1 MNPKF
6 SIVITVTRE
15 KYVHFALKSAIEQSF
30 SLESFEII
38 FSDNS
43 EKGLKNIFNKFKA
56 KNIKYHRPKKY
67 LPVHHHWD
75 FAFSKAKGDW
85 VLLLCDDDI
94 LDQECLV
101 CLDENIK
108 KYQNSEC
115 FFWYYGYFKKER
127 KYGNIESTFSL
138 PRVDGK
144 SEVLKSSL
152 ILEKIFR
159 AGNGIAAEH
168 KSNLPFVPR
177 AVYSRKLLKRIKKF
191 FGTYIIGP
199 EPMAGSAQ
207 ICLALTD
214 SVVKINKI
222 LTIIEISVDESASNQ
237 IQKGS
242 TYEKMMS
249 GIKVEYVPIKS
260 IRFFPSTSSDV
271 LLKIQKIL
279 NLNQY
284 SFNFIKF
291 FSISYFQLLEFKPNK
306 QLFDEMKTIYYDAFQ
321 KLNFLAKILV
331 KYEILKKTVMPYID
345 VLLIKTRFKKSNSWK
360 IISLKNVE
368 IDYYNSN
375 KKKLEIYK

>member
-1 MNPKF
+1 
-6 SIVITVTRE
+6 
-15 KYVHFALKSAIEQSF
+15 
-30 SLESFEII
+30 
-38 FSDNS
+38 
-43 EKGLKNIFNKFKA
+43 
-56 KNIKYHRPKKY
+56 
-67 LPVHHHWD
+67 
-75 FAFSKAKGDW
+75 
-85 VLLLCDDDI
+85 
-94 LDQECLV
+94 
-101 CLDENIK
+101 
-108 KYQNSEC
+108 
-115 FFWYYGYFKKER
+115 
-127 KYGNIESTFSL
+127 
-138 PRVDGK
+138 
-144 SEVLKSSL
+144 
-152 ILEKIFR
+152 
-159 AGNGIAAEH
+159 
-168 KSNLPFVPR
+168 
-177 AVYSRKLLKRIKKF
+177 
-191 FGTYIIGP
+191 
-199 EPMAGSAQ
+199 MAGSAQ